1 MCSYLAVPG
10 GQAGPV
16 ALVPGGRSLVPGG
29 QAGPV
34 AAGRVTW
41 WWPGRPRC
49 LVCHYIVAPGA
60 PGVCDPVAVPGGRG
74 AWLTF
79 WACGAWSAGRGPR
92 PGGPVESRRPF
103 GQ

>member
-1 MCSYLAVPG
+1 MCSYSAAPG

-16 ALVPGGRSLVPGG
+16 ALVPGG

-34 AAGRVTW
+34 AAGRVAW

-60 PGVCDPVAVPGGRG
+60 PGVCDPVAWSGGRV
-74 AWLTF
+74 ARLTF
-79 WACGAWSAGRGPR
+79 
-92 PGGPVESRRPF
+92 
-103 GQ
+103 

>member
-1 MCSYLAVPG
+1 MCSYSAAPG

-16 ALVPGGRSLVPGG
+16 ALVPGG

-41 WWPGRPRC
+41 WRPGRPRC

-60 PGVCDPVAVPGGRG
+60 PGVCDPVAWSGGRG
-74 AWLTF
+74 AWLAF
-79 WACGAWSAGRGPR
+79 
-92 PGGPVESRRPF
+92 
-103 GQ
+103 